1 MISTIIQEDIDS
13 IIKED
18 LPWEKFKGKTIL
30 ITGANGFLPAYLSY
44 VFIYLNKL
52 KNYDIKLVL
61 LCRNKE
67 RAELKF
73 SQFLEDRNI
82 QLLIHDVNQP
92 ISIEQGIDIVIHAA
106 SQASPRFYGVDPVGT
121 INANIIGTSNLLQ
134 LAHQK
139 KCEAFL
145 YFSSSEVYGVS
156 NMEGEPIAENDYGY
170 MDPTNVRACYGEGKR
185 AGETLCVSWMH
196 QYGVPIK
203 IVRPFH
209 TYGPGMDLKDGRVY
223 ADFISDLVNNKDI
236 EMKSD
241 GLAVRAFCYLKDA
254 TLGFIY
260 ILLRGENGQAYN
272 LGNINGRSSIIELA
286 QKLVNLFPEKKIKLI
301 KKEVS
306 NQNYIKSLVNI
317 NIPNSTKLCDLGWNP
332 TTIIETGFKRTVL
345 SYTI

>member
-1 MISTIIQEDIDS
+1 MISSIIQEDINS
-13 IIKED
+13 IINED
-18 LPWEKFKGKTIL
+18 LPWENFKGKTIL

-52 KNYDIKLVL
+52 KDYHIELIL

-67 RAELKF
+67 KAELKF
-73 SQFLEDRNI
+73 AQFLEDKNI
-82 QLLIHDVNQP
+82 QLLIHDVNEP
-92 ISIEQGIDIVIHAA
+92 ISIEQNIDIIIHAA
-106 SQASPRFYGVDPVGT
+106 SQASPKFYGIDPVGT
-121 INANIIGTSNLLQ
+121 INANILGTSNLLK
-134 LAHQK
+134 LAYEK
-139 KCEAFL
+139 KCENFL
-145 YFSSSEVYGVS
+145 YFSSSEVYGIG
-156 NMEGEPIAENDYGY
+156 NTDGNPIAENDFGY

-196 QYGVPIK
+196 QYNVPVK

-209 TYGPGMDLKDGRVY
+209 TYGPGMDLTDGRVY

-254 TLGFIY
+254 TIGFLY
-260 ILLRGENGQAYN
+260 ILLKGKNGQAYN

-286 QKLVNLFPEKKIKLI
+286 EKLVDLFPQKKLKLI
-301 KKEVS
+301 KKEADE
-306 NQNYIKSLVNI
+306 NYIRSLVNI
-317 NIPNSTKLCDLGWNP
+317 NLPNSTKLGNLGWNP
-332 TTIIETGFKRTVL
+332 TTTIDEGFKRTVL